1 MGAWYPPYP
10 VAFVIMRPAQTSKSN
25 FAHSNRAASAL
36 RAGVVGALLA
46 LPAPA
51 APAAQCEGGR
61 QDAGPV
67 ASVTDGRTLVLAD
80 GRTVRLALIEV
91 PPTPPQG
98 VAAGEDGA
106 ATARA
111 GSAALAR
118 LVTGNNSLLS
128 PLGVDRHNRV
138 LARVYLARNGQPQSI
153 ELELLA
159 AGHAF
164 VSPYAGNQNC
174 MAELKAAERKARA
187 AKLGLWGDPYYAA
200 KDAGDPAAILAALGR
215 FAIVEGRVV
224 SVRESGGTIYVNFGR
239 RWSEDFTVTILTR
252 NGRLFADSGLEPKS
266 LAGRRI
272 RVRGVIE
279 ERGGPWI
286 EAVAPGQIEIADR

>member
-10 VAFVIMRPAQTSKSN
+10 VAFVIMRPDQTSKSN
-25 FAHSNRAASAL
+25 FAHSNRTAGAL
-36 RAGVVGALLA
+36 RAGVVGAIVALL
-46 LPAPA
+46 APA
-51 APAAQCEGGR
+51 APAAQCDGDPQG
-61 QDAGPV
+61 AGPV
-67 ASVTDGRTLVLAD
+67 ANVTDGRTLVLAD

-91 PPTPPQG
+91 PPAPSQ
-98 VAAGEDGA
+98 GA
-106 ATARA
+106 AATQEGAAAARA

-118 LVTGNNSLLS
+118 LVTENNILLS

-153 ELELLA
+153 EVELLA

-200 KDAGDPAAILAALGR
+200 KDAGDPAAVLAARGR

-239 RWSEDFTVTILTR
+239 RWSEDFTVTILKR
-252 NGRLFADSGLEPKS
+252 NGRLFAESGLEPKS
-266 LAGRRI
+266 LAGRRV

-286 EAVAPGQIEIADR
+286 GAVAPGQIEIADR